1 MGINAKTQQFKEDL
15 VLLINNCELP
25 ACVVEMVL
33 GNTLAIVQEKLKQA
47 IEQEVHNE

>member
-1 MGINAKTQQFKEDL
+1 MGINSKTQKFKEDL

-33 GNTLAIVQEKLKQA
+33 GNTLSVVQEKVKQA
-47 IEQEVHNE
+47 IEQEADYE